1 MTLSLAVYGVLSQE
15 VGATIEAADCE
26 LLARQERVIHFN
38 GLLKKHCAE
47 LGVEYID
54 IFDEMTEGALL
65 TTTCDLPLLATHHL
79 LLATTCCLLLLTAPY
94 HPLPPPYCLL
104 RLLTASYRSPIPP
117 LAAPHGLPGPERE
130 HRVRPDFLDVSEP
143 NIHPVWQH
151 AQRTSSASPQPSSL
165 LVAPWPPL
173 GSPLA
178 APWLPLGRPLRSPRG
193 AAVPRSARARA

>member
-65 TTTCDLPLLATHHL
+65 ATYCYVPLTTTCHLL
-79 LLATTCCLLLLTAPY
+79 LLATYFYLPLTTTCY
-94 HPLPPPYCLL
+94 LPPPY
-104 RLLTASYRSPIPP
+104 RLPTASHAL
-117 LAAPHGLPGPERE
+117 LAAPLPSPSCAPIPRFTAPSLPPMLRTHQAPSGSTACAP
-130 HRVRPDFLDVSEP
+130 
-143 NIHPVWQH
+143 
-151 AQRTSSASPQPSSL
+151 TSSMSPSPTSTPCASMLKGASWACHSSRPS
-165 LVAPWPPL
+165 W
-173 GSPLA
+173 
-178 APWLPLGRPLRSPRG
+178 WPLGRRQPLQ
-193 AAVPRSARARA
+193 

>member
-65 TTTCDLPLLATHHL
+65 TTTCDLPLLATYHL
-79 LLATTCCLLLLTAPY
+79 LLTTTCYCLLLTAAHCSLPPPTASLLPPTPP
-94 HPLPPPYCLL
+94 HCPLTPPLPP
-104 RLLTASYRSPIPP
+104 LTAPLTALRYHPSLPPTAPQAPSVSTACVPTSSTSRSPTSTPCGSMRKGP
-117 LAAPHGLPGPERE
+117 RRAP
-130 HRVRPDFLDVSEP
+130 
-143 NIHPVWQH
+143 
-151 AQRTSSASPQPSSL
+151 PQPSGL
-165 LVAPWPPL
+165 LVAPWSPL

-178 APWLPLGRPLRSPRG
+178 APWPP
-193 AAVPRSARARA
+193 A

>member
-65 TTTCDLPLLATHHL
+65 ATYCYVPLTTTCHLL
-79 LLATTCCLLLLTAPY
+79 LLATYFYLPLTTTCYLPPPYRLPTASLPPPY
-94 HPLPPPYCLL
+94 RLPCPPRCPLAAPLPPPSCAPIPRFTAPSLPPML
-104 RLLTASYRSPIPP
+104 RTHQAPSGSTACAPTSSMSPSPTSTPCASMLKGASWALPQLTA
-117 LAAPHGLPGPERE
+117 
-130 HRVRPDFLDVSEP
+130 
-143 NIHPVWQH
+143 
-151 AQRTSSASPQPSSL
+151 L
-165 LVAPWPPL
+165 LVASWP
-173 GSPLA
+173 
-178 APWLPLGRPLRSPRG
+178 
-193 AAVPRSARARA
+193 